1 MTDMR
6 PHRPSELEPYLAH
19 LQALPFVRNV
29 RVDLADTRAG
39 HILPDALLR
48 LRTPSGEHALHMEL
62 KRTHVTRPL
71 VNGLLNQM
79 RAKKVAGWILFA
91 PYIGAEIGGYLRE
104 NKANYVDAA
113 GNCFVTFRTQYIAL
127 VEGRRPP
134 KRTLQDR
141 GIRGP
146 GYQILFAILA
156 RPELLDVPVRTL
168 AEAAGAGKS
177 ATAQMLK
184 RLEAEGLVG
193 ADRTGR
199 RLLQPQRLM
208 DRWLTGYATTV
219 RPRLVMGRFRTNDP
233 DTETLEARIASVLG
247 ETVRW
252 AWGGGAAA
260 MRLTGYYRGP
270 DTLLHLE
277 HPLPDLGKRL
287 RGIPDEDGPVIILG
301 APGPVAFAGVQPR
314 TVHPLLIFTELLA
327 AGDERALDAAEEIRR
342 RHLIGAAR

>member
-252 AWGGGAAA
+252 AWCGRDATHRILPWAGHVASPGAPATRSWKTA
-260 MRLTGYYRGP
+260 QGHPRRGWAR
-270 DTLLHLE
+270 D
-277 HPLPDLGKRL
+277 HPRGSRSGRVRWSPTSDCSSAPDLH
-287 RGIPDEDGPVIILG
+287 G
-301 APGPVAFAGVQPR
+301 APSRGR
-314 TVHPLLIFTELLA
+314 
-327 AGDERALDAAEEIRR
+327 RACA
-342 RHLIGAAR
+342 